1 MDTDPLSACATGW
14 EFVDSGETAGAVEE
28 APGLLANASIVF
40 LSALAASCA
49 ALDSIAVTSCAA
61 DDDLTPPS
69 ETSARAAATCSMPAF
84 AGLRV
89 AFTPIGAVVAA
100 ALPDPAG
107 LTAAATAAPA
117 RLVVDF
123 SDGSRSVAALVID
136 PVASGDVFRAEVAV
150 TRDEVGAGE
159 VSTSG
164 LVAFM
169 DALPTAPEV
178 CDDFSAPVF
187 VTSVF
192 VIFAPL
198 SLALL
203 PLAVM
208 ASLESRSTC
217 LSSSLPL

>member
-1 MDTDPLSACATGW
+1 MDEADMDTDPLSACATGW

-107 LTAAATAAPA
+107 FMAAATAAPVG
-117 RLVVDF
+117 LVVGC
-123 SDGSRSVAALVID
+123 SDGSRSVAAFVID
-136 PVASGDVFRAEVAV
+136 LVASGDVCNAEVAV
-150 TRDEVGAGE
+150 PRDEVGAGE
-159 VSTSG
+159 VSTAD

-169 DALPTAPEV
+169 DALPASTEV
-178 CDDFSAPVF
+178 CDDSSAPVF
-187 VTSVF
+187 VVCCTGEMPPVDDPSV
-192 VIFAPL
+192 L
-198 SLALL
+198 SA
-203 PLAVM
+203 A
-208 ASLESRSTC
+208 A
-217 LSSSLPL
+217 